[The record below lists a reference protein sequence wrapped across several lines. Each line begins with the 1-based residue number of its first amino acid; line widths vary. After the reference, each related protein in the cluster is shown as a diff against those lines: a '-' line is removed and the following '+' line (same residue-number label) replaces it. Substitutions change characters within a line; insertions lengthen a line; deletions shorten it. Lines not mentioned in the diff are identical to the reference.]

1 MSTTPHTQPFP
12 VSQNNQLNT
21 QQLIAKSSTAHMS
34 LGWERIMIMVMLLL
48 FAGDIF
54 SQEGVKSSWELLKT
68 PNSVQNE
75 TSRGKISNSKNGF
88 NNWDTLV
95 RYSDSKAFHLVSP
108 GYFPEIGQAG
118 FASSSNP
125 GSGNIRSLLTPAYY
139 AGNLSYKPNQIFIAP
154 AYLEIANS
162 GQGVKGYG
170 SFGVTGEYTRFIT
183 PRIGATLDAGI
194 YFHKETQD
202 GLSINY
208 NSFNI
213 TAGPTFI
220 PFNNPWSADTKLTGN
235 LHALVG
241 LSSIMIKQSSG
252 SYVDNFSKQGFTA
265 VVGGALDYHINPT
278 LGIRVQADYTP
289 TFFFNTTQ
297 NNARISAGV
306 IIGFGGGKAATIA
319 TTDSGRIVVD
329 SVPKKQECKASGITK
344 ELKINLYAIQKAA
357 DALEKVLMK
366 IPRVKEAKA
375 LVSPQL
381 TVKRGEECCAM
392 DQPPVTYTELKGGV
406 DGTATLTFNAWG
418 IPDIKE
424 EIELW
429 AVKLKLDIEC
439 GIYVGAT
446 GKVSLVGVGKFFGEL
461 GQTDRPDCKACYY
474 LNFKLEAFLKAGGII
489 KGAIGI
495 YHWTPFGK
503 GKGGYDAE
511 PDEEVEVSADVSASF
526 GATTEGTYA
535 SEDCSKPKPGLH
547 GELVLGKAKA
557 NVKVKV
563 KLGPLSF
570 EPSLEVP
577 ICDGVKFNY

>member
-1 MSTTPHTQPFP
+1 MSTTPHNHPFP
-12 VSQNNQLNT
+12 VSPNNQLNI
-21 QQLIAKSSTAHMS
+21 QKRIAKSSTALKS
-34 LGWERIMIMVMLLL
+34 LGWERIMIVVQLLL
-48 FAGDIF
+48 FAGDIY
-54 SQEGVKSSWELLKT
+54 SQEGIKSSWELLKT
-68 PNSVQNE
+68 PNSALYE
-75 TSRGKISNSKNGF
+75 TLREKITNSKNSF
-88 NNWDTLV
+88 NRWDTLA
-95 RYSDSKAFHLVSP
+95 RYSDSNAFHLVSP
-108 GYFPEIGQAG
+108 GYLPESGRDG
-118 FASSSNP
+118 FASSSNH

-139 AGNLSYKPNQIFIAP
+139 AGNFSYKPNQIFIAP
-154 AYLEIANS
+154 AYLMIANS

-170 SFGVTGEYTRFIT
+170 SFGITGEYTRFIT

-202 GLSINY
+202 GFTTNY

-265 VVGGALDYHINPT
+265 VVGGALDYHINPS

-289 TFFFNTTQ
+289 TFFFKTTQ

-306 IIGFGGGKAATIA
+306 IIGFGGGKAE
-319 TTDSGRIVVD
+319 TTDAGQIVVD
-329 SVPKKQECKASGITK
+329 SVPKKEKCIASRLTK
-344 ELKINLYAIQKAA
+344 ELKINLYAIQNAV
-357 DALEKVLMK
+357 DAIEKVLKK
-366 IPRVKEAKA
+366 IPRVKDAKA
-375 LVSPQL
+375 TVSPQI
-381 TVKRGEECCAM
+381 TVKRGEECCAI

-406 DGTATLTFNAWG
+406 EGTAALTFNAWG

-424 EIELW
+424 EVELW

-446 GKVSLVGVGKFFGEL
+446 GKVNLLGVGKFFGEL
-461 GQTDRPDCKACYY
+461 GQNDRPDCKACYY
-474 LNFKLEAFLKAGGII
+474 LDFKLEAFLKAGGII

-503 GKGGYDAE
+503 GTGGYEAE

-526 GATTEGTYA
+526 GATVDGTYA

-563 KLGPLSF
+563 KLGPISF
-570 EPSLEVP
+570 EPSLEFL
-577 ICDGVKFNY
+577 ICDGIKFNF